1 MLPIAHNFTK
11 GGCLNMFLLDSI
23 FKIIAKFFTVIG
35 VASGGHVC
43 IGFADEIEVP
53 KEITDLYE

>member
-1 MLPIAHNFTK
+1 
-11 GGCLNMFLLDSI
+11 MFLLDSI